1 MRQSKEEEKPTLA
14 ETIKGEYYY
23 GMGRRKTAVA
33 RVRLFPN
40 GDGNITVNGKSVQ
53 AYFGTRDTHKATIS
67 SPFRALDL
75 GDTYTITVR
84 VVGGGTT
91 GQAGAIRHAL
101 ARALIRMNPE
111 FKAAL
116 RKAGYLTRDPRMK
129 ERKKPGLKRARKA
142 PQYTK
147 R

>member
-1 MRQSKEEEKPTLA
+1 MA
-14 ETIKGEYYY
+14 DTIRGEYYY

-40 GDGNITVNGKSVQ
+40 GDGSITVNGKNSHV
-53 AYFGTRDTHKATIS
+53 YFGEREALTATVIA
-67 SPFRALDL
+67 PLRLLDL
-75 GDTYTITVR
+75 TDAYDMTVR
-84 VVGGGTT
+84 VGGGGTS
-91 GQAGAIRHAL
+91 GQAGAIRHAV
-101 ARALIRMNPE
+101 ARALVRVNPE
-111 FKAAL
+111 WKPTL
-116 RKAGYLTRDPRMK
+116 RKAGFLTRDPRMK

>member
-1 MRQSKEEEKPTLA
+1 M
-14 ETIKGEYYY
+14 KGEYYY

-40 GDGNITVNGKSVQ
+40 GDGTIIVNGKSVDS
-53 AYFGTRDTHKATIS
+53 YFGTRDTHMATIA
-67 SPFRALDL
+67 SPLRVLDL
-75 GDTYTITVR
+75 GNSYTMTVR

-101 ARALIRMNPE
+101 ARALVRMNPE
-111 FKAAL
+111 TKPAL
-116 RKAGYLTRDPRMK
+116 RKAGFLTRDPRMK

>member
-1 MRQSKEEEKPTLA
+1 LTDTNR
-14 ETIKGEYYY
+14 GDYYY

-33 RVRLFPN
+33 RVRIFPN
-40 GDGNITVNGKSVQ
+40 GDGSITVNDRPAQS
-53 AYFGTRDTHKATIS
+53 YFGQREAHMATIAA
-67 SPFRALDL
+67 PFRVLDL
-75 GDTYTITVR
+75 GNKYTVTVR
-84 VVGGGTT
+84 VVGGGSS

-101 ARALIRMNPE
+101 ARALVRMDPDA
-111 FKAAL
+111 KHPL
-116 RKAGYLTRDPRMK
+116 RKAGLLTRDPRMK

>member
-1 MRQSKEEEKPTLA
+1 VA

-33 RVRLFPN
+33 RVRVFPN
-40 GDGNITVNGKSVQ
+40 GDGSITVNGKT
-53 AYFGTRDTHKATIS
+53 ARTYFGQRDAHLATIAA
-67 SPFRALDL
+67 PFRVLDL
-75 GDTYTITVR
+75 GENYTVTVR
-84 VVGGGTT
+84 VVGGGTS
-91 GQAGAIRHAL
+91 GQAGAIRHGL
-101 ARALIRMNPE
+101 ARALVRMNAD
-111 FKAAL
+111 FKAGL

>member
-1 MRQSKEEEKPTLA
+1 MA

-33 RVRLFPN
+33 RVRVFPN
-40 GDGNITVNGKSVQ
+40 GDGSITVNGK
-53 AYFGTRDTHKATIS
+53 AARTYFGQRDAHMATIAA
-67 SPFRALDL
+67 PFRVLDL
-75 GDTYTITVR
+75 GDNYTVTVR
-84 VVGGGTT
+84 VVGGGTS

-101 ARALIRMNPE
+101 ARALVRMNPD
-111 FKAAL
+111 FKAGL

>member
-1 MRQSKEEEKPTLA
+1 MA
-14 ETIKGEYYY
+14 ETSKGEYYY

-40 GDGNITVNGKSVQ
+40 GDGSITVNGKNAQV
-53 AYFGTRDTHKATIS
+53 YFGQLASLLGTIS
-67 SPFRALDL
+67 APLRILDL
-75 GDTYTITVR
+75 GNAYTMTIR
-84 VVGGGTT
+84 VVGGGKS
-91 GQAGAIRHAL
+91 GQAGAIRHGL
-101 ARALIRMNPE
+101 ARALVRMNPE
-111 FKAAL
+111 FKGAL
-116 RKAGYLTRDPRMK
+116 RKAGFLTRDPRMK

>member
-1 MRQSKEEEKPTLA
+1 LA
-14 ETIKGEYYY
+14 DTIKGEYYY

-33 RVRLFPN
+33 RVRLYPN
-40 GDGNITVNGKSVQ
+40 GDGSITVNGKSAQ
-53 AYFGTRDTHKATIS
+53 AYFGTRETPTATINA
-67 SPFRALDL
+67 PLRLLEL
-75 GDTYTITVR
+75 GNAYSMSVR
-84 VVGGGTT
+84 VVGGGTS
-91 GQAGAIRHAL
+91 GQAGAIRHAV
-101 ARALIRMNPE
+101 ARSLLRVNPE
-111 FKAAL
+111 WKLAL

>member
-1 MRQSKEEEKPTLA
+1 LA
-14 ETIKGEYYY
+14 DTTRGEYYY

-40 GDGNITVNGKSVQ
+40 GDGSVTINNKSIQ
-53 AYFGTRDTHKATIS
+53 AYFGQRDAYSATINA
-67 SPFRALDL
+67 PLRLLDL
-75 GDTYTITVR
+75 GNAYTMTIR
-84 VVGGGTT
+84 VVGGGTS
-91 GQAGAIRHAL
+91 GQAGAIRHAV
-101 ARALIRMNPE
+101 ARALVRVNPE
-111 FKAAL
+111 WKPTL
-116 RKAGYLTRDPRMK
+116 RKAGFLTRDPRMK

>member
-1 MRQSKEEEKPTLA
+1 MA
-14 ETIKGEYYY
+14 DTIKSEYYY

-40 GDGNITVNGKSVQ
+40 GDGNITVNGKN
-53 AYFGTRDTHKATIS
+53 ARLYFGQRDSLTAVITA
-67 SPFRALDL
+67 PLRQLDL
-75 GDTYTITVR
+75 TNAYNMTIR
-84 VVGGGTT
+84 VVGGGVS
-91 GQAGAIRHAL
+91 GQAGAIRHAV
-101 ARALIRMNPE
+101 ARALVRVNPE
-111 FKAAL
+111 WKATL
-116 RKAGYLTRDPRMK
+116 RKAGFLTRDPRMK

>member
-1 MRQSKEEEKPTLA
+1 
-14 ETIKGEYYY
+14 
-23 GMGRRKTAVA
+23 MGRRKTAVA

-40 GDGNITVNGKSVQ
+40 GDGSVIVNGRNARS
-53 AYFGTRDTHKATIS
+53 YFGQREALNATVVA
-67 SPFRALDL
+67 PLRLLELAEQ
-75 GDTYTITVR
+75 YTMTVR
-84 VVGGGTT
+84 VVGGGTS
-91 GQAGAIRHAL
+91 GQAGAIRHGV
-101 ARALIRMNPE
+101 ARALLRVNPE
-111 FKAAL
+111 WKPVL

>member
-1 MRQSKEEEKPTLA
+1 M
-14 ETIKGEYYY
+14 KGEYYY

-40 GDGNITVNGKSVQ
+40 GDGNVVVNGKNSR
-53 AYFGTRDTHKATIS
+53 AYFGQRE
-67 SPFRALDL
+67 ALTSTVIAPLRLLEIADQ
-75 GDTYTITVR
+75 YNMTVR
-84 VVGGGTT
+84 VVGGGSS
-91 GQAGAIRHAL
+91 GQAGAIRHGL
-101 ARALIRMNPE
+101 ARALVRLNPE
-111 FKAAL
+111 WKPAL
-116 RKAGYLTRDPRMK
+116 RKAGFLTRDPRMK

>member
-1 MRQSKEEEKPTLA
+1 M
-14 ETIKGEYYY
+14 KGEYYY

-40 GDGNITVNGKSVQ
+40 GEGSVVVNGKDAK
-53 AYFGTRDTHKATIS
+53 AYFGQRETLTAVVV
-67 SPFRALDL
+67 SPLRLLELADS
-75 GDTYTITVR
+75 YNMTVR
-84 VVGGGTT
+84 VVGGGNS
-91 GQAGAIRHAL
+91 GQAGAIRHGV
-101 ARALIRMNPE
+101 ARALVRVNPE
-111 FKAAL
+111 WKSAL
-116 RKAGYLTRDPRMK
+116 RKAGFMTRDPRMK

>member
-1 MRQSKEEEKPTLA
+1 LA
-14 ETIKGEYYY
+14 EPIKNEYYY

-33 RVRLFPN
+33 RVRVFPN
-40 GDGNITVNGKSVQ
+40 GDGSITVNGRNAQS
-53 AYFGTRDTHKATIS
+53 YFGQREAHIATIAA
-67 SPFRALDL
+67 PFRVLDL
-75 GDTYTITVR
+75 GNQYTMTVR
-84 VVGGGTT
+84 VVGGGTS

-101 ARALIRMNPE
+101 ARALVRMDPDT
-111 FKAAL
+111 KHPL
-116 RKAGYLTRDPRMK
+116 RKAGLLTRDPRMK

>member
-1 MRQSKEEEKPTLA
+1 MA
-14 ETIKGEYYY
+14 ETIKGDYYY

-40 GDGNITVNGKSVQ
+40 GDGSITVNGKNAP
-53 AYFGTRDTHKATIS
+53 AYFGQRETHVATIVA
-67 SPFRALDL
+67 PLRLLDL
-75 GDTYTITVR
+75 GNAYNLTVR
-84 VVGGGTT
+84 VVGGGVS
-91 GQAGAIRHAL
+91 GQAGAIRHGV
-101 ARALIRMNPE
+101 ARALLKINPDW
-111 FKAAL
+111 KPAL

>member
-1 MRQSKEEEKPTLA
+1 MAT
-14 ETIKGEYYY
+14 TIKGERIPGEYFY
-23 GMGRRKTAVA
+23 GMGRRKTSVA

-40 GDGNITVNGKSVQ
+40 GDGSIIVNGKNAQ
-53 AYFGTRDTHKATIS
+53 TYFGLRETHLATIAA
-67 SPFRALDL
+67 PLRVLDL
-75 GDTYTITVR
+75 DGSYTMTVR

-101 ARALIRMNPE
+101 ARALVRMNPDN
-111 FKAAL
+111 KPAL
-116 RKAGYLTRDPRMK
+116 RKAGFLTRDPRVK
-129 ERKKPGLKRARKA
+129 ERKKYGLKRARKA

>member
-1 MRQSKEEEKPTLA
+1 MA
-14 ETIKGEYYY
+14 DTIKGEYYY

-33 RVRLFPN
+33 RVRLYPN
-40 GDGNITVNGKSVQ
+40 GDGSITVNGKNSRL
-53 AYFGTRDTHKATIS
+53 YFGQREALMAVMTGPLRV
-67 SPFRALDL
+67 LDL
-75 GDTYTITVR
+75 GNAYNMTVR
-84 VVGGGTT
+84 VIGGGTS

-101 ARALIRMNPE
+101 ARALVRVNPDW
-111 FKAAL
+111 KSTL
-116 RKAGYLTRDPRMK
+116 RKSGFLTRDPRMK

>member
-1 MRQSKEEEKPTLA
+1 LA
-14 ETIKGEYYY
+14 DTIKGEYYY

-40 GDGNITVNGKSVQ
+40 GDGTIVVNGRSAQ
-53 AYFGTRDTHKATIS
+53 AYFGPRESINATMVAPLRLLEI
-67 SPFRALDL
+67 AEQ
-75 GDTYTITVR
+75 YNMTIR
-84 VVGGGTT
+84 VVGGGTS
-91 GQAGAIRHAL
+91 GQAGAIRHGV
-101 ARALIRMNPE
+101 ARALLRVNPE
-111 FKAAL
+111 WKPAL

>member
-1 MRQSKEEEKPTLA
+1 MADTTR
-14 ETIKGEYYY
+14 GEYYY

-40 GDGNITVNGKSVQ
+40 GDGSITINNKNIQ
-53 AYFGTRDTHKATIS
+53 AYFGQRDAYSATINA
-67 SPFRALDL
+67 PLRLLDL
-75 GDTYTITVR
+75 GNEYTMTIR
-84 VVGGGTT
+84 VVGGGTS
-91 GQAGAIRHAL
+91 GQAGAIRHAV
-101 ARALIRMNPE
+101 ARALVRVNPE
-111 FKAAL
+111 WKPAL
-116 RKAGYLTRDPRMK
+116 RKAGFLTRDPRMK